1 MESRTCIGL
10 SLCHINNLYNTC
22 YWALLHSGLKPEEAE
37 KTIRAKANFSAD
49 KHELL
54 FQQFGINYNNEAEQF
69 KKGTVLFKEF
79 VVSLHYLLVISV
91 LVYYNI
97 SCGNGLPP
105 CHMVVIVI
113 T

>member
-1 MESRTCIGL
+1 
-10 SLCHINNLYNTC
+10 
-22 YWALLHSGLKPEEAE
+22 LLHSGLKPEEAE

-79 VVSLHYLLVISV
+79 VERHEFDSGDSCENQTEKCLHKQQQLTKPDENRKRKKVLCLHIDIIGDKFWEEHCNLLV
-91 LVYYNI
+91 
-97 SCGNGLPP
+97 
-105 CHMVVIVI
+105 
-113 T
+113 